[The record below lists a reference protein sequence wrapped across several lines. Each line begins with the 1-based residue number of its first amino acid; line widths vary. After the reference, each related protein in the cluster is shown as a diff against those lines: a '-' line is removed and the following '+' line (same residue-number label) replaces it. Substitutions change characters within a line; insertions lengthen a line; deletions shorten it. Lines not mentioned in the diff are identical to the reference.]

1 MGPLCI
7 PIRGQLVNPVAVDSK
22 THSAGAAQ
30 KSGEAPQFSIVEQLK
45 SSWWRAPE
53 RTRVFVGVPKLLLC
67 TAGARAAAGGGGGAS
82 SSARSTITLGRPSF
96 PRFVLRTTQHSIA
109 APTSHYKLCCGCSS
123 LFFYLDSSLD
133 AAPRCASVAAAAA
146 VMVLVLAYRSRQS
159 LSPTRTV
166 NC

>member
-1 MGPLCI
+1 M
-7 PIRGQLVNPVAVDSK
+7 S
-22 THSAGAAQ
+22 GAAQ

-53 RTRVFVGVPKLLLC
+53 RTRVFVGVPNFFFVLRVHGRRRVV
-67 TAGARAAAGGGGGAS
+67 ASGGGGG

-96 PRFVLRTTQHSIA
+96 PRFVLRCVTATQHSVA

-133 AAPRCASVAAAAA
+133 AAAAA
-146 VMVLVLAYRSRQS
+146 VAGAAMVLVLA
-159 LSPTRTV
+159 
-166 NC
+166 

>member
-53 RTRVFVGVPKLLLC
+53 RTRVFVGVPNFFFVLRVHGRRRVV
-67 TAGARAAAGGGGGAS
+67 ASGGG

-133 AAPRCASVAAAAA
+133 AAASVAAAAA
-146 VMVLVLAYRSRQS
+146 MVLVLAYRSRQS

>member
-67 TAGARAAAGGGGGAS
+67 TAGARAAAGGGG
-82 SSARSTITLGRPSF
+82 R
-96 PRFVLRTTQHSIA
+96 A
-109 APTSHYKLCCGCSS
+109 AV
-123 LFFYLDSSLD
+123 
-133 AAPRCASVAAAAA
+133 AVAAAPVAPSRLGVRPSPGLYCAA
-146 VMVLVLAYRSRQS
+146 LLLA
-159 LSPTRTV
+159 
-166 NC
+166 